1 MQYKT
6 LTIQGPGPN
15 ALAPAELRRLLSEL
29 EAAGDSPIV
38 LTGAGDA
45 FSAGLDLTAL
55 VKMSAADFG
64 SFLEDLELF
73 ARRLFLH
80 PAPTVAVLNG
90 HCVAAGYM
98 LAAAC
103 EHRVA
108 LASDTLKL
116 GLPAVKL
123 GLQYPPTL
131 LAIIR
136 YVIPQ
141 KYHEEVLLGSRAVPA
156 IRGMAMG
163 MIEEMAE
170 DPMHRGLE
178 WLERRASLPSDAYA
192 ATKNTLRA
200 SHVEITD
207 DERRRFIEQVIPSWS
222 DPERIQRMLKAI
234 GK

>member
-1 MQYKT
+1 MDYKK
-6 LTIQGPGPN
+6 IVISGPGPN
-15 ALAPAELRRLLSEL
+15 ALSPDSLARLSDALDD
-29 EAAGDSPIV
+29 AGDRPIV
-38 LTGAGDA
+38 LTGEGRA

-55 VKMSAADFG
+55 VTMNATDFE
-64 SFLEDLELF
+64 SFLTDLEAF
-73 ARRLFLH
+73 AHRLFLH

-98 LAAAC
+98 IAAAC

-108 LASDTLKL
+108 ASRALKV

-136 YVIPQ
+136 YVIPVA
-141 KYHEEVLLGSRAVPA
+141 YHEEVLLGSQAHA
-156 IRGMAMG
+156 STKGLAMG
-163 MIEEMAE
+163 MIDEIAAEDEMA
-170 DPMHRGLE
+170 RGLE
-178 WLERRASLPSDAYA
+178 WLEARASLPRDAYA
-192 ATKNTLRA
+192 ATKRTLREDVVQISDA
-200 SHVEITD
+200 
-207 DERRRFIEQVIPSWS
+207 ERTKFREQVVPSWA

>member
-1 MQYKT
+1 MQYKQ

-15 ALAPAELRRLLSEL
+15 ALSPTELTRLLGEL
-29 EAAGDSPIV
+29 EEAGDAPIV
-38 LTGAGDA
+38 LTGDGEA
-45 FSAGLDLTAL
+45 FSAGLDLKAL
-55 VKMSAADFG
+55 VDMSASDFED
-64 SFLEDLELF
+64 FLGDLETF

-108 LASDTLKL
+108 AAEDSLKL

-136 YVIPQ
+136 YTIPQ
-141 KYHEEVLLGSRAVPA
+141 QYHEEILLGSRAVPA
-156 IRGMAMG
+156 VRGLAMG
-163 MIEEMAE
+163 LIEEMAE
-170 DPMHRGLE
+170 DPMERGLR
-178 WLERRASLPSDAYA
+178 WLEKRASLPRDAYG
-192 ATKNTLRA
+192 ATKRTLREE
-200 SHVEITD
+200 HVEISD
-207 DERRRFIEQVIPSWS
+207 AERKRFKEQVVPSWS
-222 DPERIQRMLKAI
+222 DPERIDRMLKAI